1 MKKIMLIL
9 LAVLGSAVFSDT
21 SEIRNGGYFEGQY
34 HTEEDTLKTKFP
46 AMEVAVE
53 YRKEV
58 INNLEIG
65 GGIAFQYQ
73 KRINGNDID
82 GFNSIP
88 LYATARY
95 AFFESGKFK
104 SYVKADVGYSY
115 NSGNFDD
122 DIYYGTGL
130 GVQYSKITW
139 DIMYKRNNSSHNNS
153 EYYKNKFDY
162 DRLSLS
168 SGFIF
173 DF

>member
-1 MKKIMLIL
+1 
-9 LAVLGSAVFSDT
+9 
-21 SEIRNGGYFEGQY
+21 
-34 HTEEDTLKTKFP
+34 
-46 AMEVAVE
+46 MEVAVE

-122 DIYYGTGL
+122 DIYYGAGL